1 MTENY
6 KPTTKFQSSTYLLGL
21 TRHSW
26 SLLKTQ
32 KTIPQ
37 SGIGIGIKE
46 QRELSSLNK
55 RILIVD
61 DNPDIVLTFKK
72 AFEEANQ
79 ICGKKISFHVNAYND
94 PLLAL
99 SEFKLD
105 FYDLMLVDINMP
117 KMNGFDFCV
126 KILDLDA
133 NPRVCFISSGLINQE
148 ALREQYPSLSIGC
161 FIRKPVT
168 MENLVKRVKA
178 ELE

>member
-1 MTENY
+1 M
-6 KPTTKFQSSTYLLGL
+6 
-21 TRHSW
+21 
-26 SLLKTQ
+26 
-32 KTIPQ
+32 
-37 SGIGIGIKE
+37 
-46 QRELSSLNK
+46 SSLSGEDNYLESSILQLQESESQK
-55 RILIVD
+55 QSEEKLLPFTRRILIVD

-79 ICGKKISFHVNAYND
+79 ISGKKISFHVNAYND

-126 KILDLDA
+126 KILELDA